1 MAARDGKA
9 GTNGGAKAHV
19 VSRKALLF
27 GLSVL
32 AAVAFFDATPAA
44 AQYLGLGPF
53 SLYLGGS
60 HYRRGYSYRHYR
72 RGYSYRHYRRYARR
86 HASYHYGHRHHGG
99 GHRHHGGGHRHH
111 GGGGGGGA
119 PVPQI

>member
-1 MAARDGKA
+1 MAARHGKA
-9 GTNGGAKAHV
+9 GTNGEAKAHA

-32 AAVAFFDATPAA
+32 AAVAFIDATPAA
-44 AQYLGLGPF
+44 AQYLGVGPF
-53 SLYLGGS
+53 GIYLGGG
-60 HYRRGYSYRHYR
+60 HYRRGYSH
-72 RGYSYRHYRRYARR
+72 RHYRRYARR

-99 GHRHHGGGHRHH
+99 GHGHH

-119 PVPQI
+119 PVPKI

>member
-1 MAARDGKA
+1 MAARDGIA
-9 GTNGGAKAHV
+9 GTNGGAKARA

-53 SLYLGGS
+53 SLYLGGGG
-60 HYRRGYSYRHYR
+60 HYRRGHSHYR
-72 RGYSYRHYRRYARR
+72 YRRYARH

-99 GHRHHGGGHRHH
+99 GHRHHGGG
-111 GGGGGGGA
+111 GGA